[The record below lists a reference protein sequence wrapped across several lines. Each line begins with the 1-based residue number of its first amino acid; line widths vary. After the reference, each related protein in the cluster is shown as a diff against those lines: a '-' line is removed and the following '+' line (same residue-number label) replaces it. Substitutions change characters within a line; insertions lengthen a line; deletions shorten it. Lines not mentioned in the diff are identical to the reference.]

1 MAAARSDCV
10 FPGHLRSPIG
20 TGTDDVDWIPEASS
34 RGWIVVGRDKKI
46 RSRPAEWAVFAAYPL
61 RMLVLTTVGNLD
73 VWEQLR
79 VFVARW
85 DRIEELLTTPEP
97 WVYAVTKNGLREMEY
112 PRL

>member
-1 MAAARSDCV
+1 VASEPRDS
-10 FPGHLRSPIG
+10 RG
-20 TGTDDVDWIPEASS
+20 TVDGRAGTDDVDWIPEVSS
-34 RGWIVVGRDKKI
+34 RGWIVVARDKKT
-46 RSRPAEWAVFAAYPL
+46 RLRPAEWAVLAAYPL

-85 DRIEELLTTPEP
+85 DRIEELSTTPGAMGVCRNEER
-97 WVYAVTKNGLREMEY
+97 TSEMEH